1 MKTIE
6 TLVPDIYYILENPHE
21 WDKDKAEA
29 LGHSI
34 AKVILEKLDKN
45 NDKAY
50 LRMSNLGTPCI
61 RELWYKI
68 HIPEAFEKLPASARL
83 KFLFGDVIEQLLLFL
98 AEEAGHKVDGKQTK
112 LELFGVSGSRD
123 AVIDGVTVDTKSAS
137 TQSFF
142 KFKNGLKPDQDD
154 FGYLTQLD
162 VYREAGKE
170 DPIVI
175 DKNRAAFLVT
185 DKTLGNVTLD
195 IHKKRFNT
203 DYEKLITQKR
213 AILNSNRTPDRPT
226 FNQEEGT
233 TDFPDGK
240 SGNRKLGTKCSY
252 CGVKHLCWDYNLR
265 VFKYSGAPRYL
276 TKVVRLPDVPEL
288 EINNNSQEGE
298 IENND

>member
-1 MKTIE
+1 MKKIE

-21 WDKDKAEA
+21 WDKEKAEE

-50 LRMSNLGTPCI
+50 LRMSNLGTPCA

-68 HIPEAFEKLPASARL
+68 NVPEAFEKLPAPARL

-98 AEEAGHKVDGKQTK
+98 AEEAGHKVEGKQTK
-112 LELFGVSGSRD
+112 LELFGVHGSRD

-142 KFKNGLKPDQDD
+142 KFRNGLKPDQDD

-162 VYREAGKE
+162 AYREAGKD
-170 DPIVI
+170 DPIVE
-175 DKNRAAFLVT
+175 DKSRAAFLVA

-195 IHKKRFNT
+195 IHKKRFNVN
-203 DYEKLITQKR
+203 YEKLIAEKR
-213 AILNSNRTPDRPT
+213 AVLGRNKPPDRPL

-233 TDFPDGK
+233 TDFADGK

-252 CGVKHLCWDYNLR
+252 CGVKHLCWDYSLR
-265 VFKYSGAPRYL
+265 AFNYSGGPRFL
-276 TKVVRLPDVPEL
+276 TQVVRLPDVPEL
-288 EINNNSQEGE
+288 NIDNPLEGEENNN
-298 IENND
+298 D